1 MSPVHTEGGLRQT
14 RSGSARPNN
23 PRGSNNAESAHAAS
37 PADNPL
43 RRAGSGPADNPHAR
57 FSAGPVVHASDVDSQ
72 SAALADN
79 PPESRELGL
88 YVHVPFCAK
97 RCGYCSFNTAPL
109 EDGSMTRYLEALER
123 EIGMLGAIAW
133 SPRVRLST
141 IFFGGGTPSLLAAD
155 EMTAAL
161 EWIGARFALAADVEV
176 TVECNPESV
185 TRDKLAGYR
194 AAGVNRLSLGVQSL
208 DDSILP
214 RLGRLH
220 DSRGARAAFE
230 AARTA
235 GCDNLSVDLMY
246 GLPGLDPDGWTRAI
260 EAVLDWEPDHLS
272 AYGLTLDAG
281 SLWGAAGVEGLPTE
295 DAQIDQYWRL
305 ARAAAARGLEHYE
318 ISNYARPGRR
328 SRHNQIYWRAAEY
341 LAAGPGACGFVGRMR
356 YANVK
361 ATPRYCETL
370 AGGTLPIS
378 SWEHLSERQ
387 RLAER
392 LILGLRTADGVPAA
406 LLETRLE
413 GDGRLRDLVAQWRAR
428 ALVADVADRVRLT
441 ESGFLLSDALFVEL
455 L

>member
-1 MSPVHTEGGLRQT
+1 VSTPLTEGGLTQVRP
-14 RSGSARPNN
+14 SSA
-23 PRGSNNAESAHAAS
+23 S
-37 PADNPL
+37 ADNPY
-43 RRAGSGPADNPHAR
+43 
-57 FSAGPVVHASDVDSQ
+57 SAS
-72 SAALADN
+72 LADN
-79 PPESRELGL
+79 PPEARELGL
-88 YVHVPFCAK
+88 YVHVPFCTK

-109 EDGSMTRYLEALER
+109 EDGAMARYLEALRR
-123 EIGMLGAIAW
+123 EIDLLGGIAW

-141 IFFGGGTPSLLAAD
+141 IFLGGGTPSLLAAD
-155 EMTAAL
+155 EMAAVL
-161 EWIGARFALAADVEV
+161 ARICARFDVAADAEV

-194 AAGVNRLSLGVQSL
+194 DAGVNRLSLGVQSL

-220 DSRGARAAFE
+220 DARGARVAFE
-230 AARTA
+230 AARAA

-246 GLPGLDPDGWTRAI
+246 GLPGLDADGWTRAL
-260 EAVLDWEPDHLS
+260 EAVLDWAPDHVS

-295 DAQIDQYWRL
+295 DMQIEQYWRL

-361 ATPRYCETL
+361 ATSRYCETL
-370 AGGTLPIS
+370 AGGDLPIA
-378 SWEHLSERQ
+378 SWEHLSESQ

-392 LILGLRTADGVPAA
+392 LILGLRTADGIRAA

-413 GDGRLRDLVAQWRAR
+413 GAARLRDLVEQWRAR
-428 ALVADVADRVRLT
+428 ALLVDIEDRVRLT
-441 ESGFLLSDALFVEL
+441 EAGFLLSDALFVEL